1 MKKLLF
7 LAGLPHSGTSLL
19 DKLLDLHEEISSI
32 VDYSKEQVDL
42 IENSLDIFS
51 SQNKLDE
58 YINQFI
64 VEKDQYLL
72 LKNPDNLE
80 YLQQILSIKNYKCKI
95 LIIYRDIRDVALS
108 LFYRKDDI
116 WPNYESAIK
125 YCVEM
130 YNIVEQCSPDI
141 LKINYADLIDN
152 FDIEFKK
159 SIKRN

>member
-80 YLQQILSIKNYKCKI
+80 YLQQILSIKN
-95 LIIYRDIRDVALS
+95 S
-108 LFYRKDDI
+108 
-116 WPNYESAIK
+116 SK
-125 YCVEM
+125 Y
-130 YNIVEQCSPDI
+130 
-141 LKINYADLIDN
+141 
-152 FDIEFKK
+152 
-159 SIKRN
+159 